1 MLLLHDVILNCSGE
15 AMSMSSTLMR
25 RYGDTDF
32 VTGLRAVAIIMV
44 LVIHSDAF
52 VDFGTIGQSVT
63 DNGKF
68 GVQIFFVIAGFTIF
82 QNVSSSDY
90 KNYLVRRAFRVVP
103 VYYMF
108 VIIGFVLLYLGF
120 LQPNYWME
128 KSGADI
134 NFYNLAMHL
143 SLLSSWDD
151 AIAASIIDVEWTI
164 PVEVFWYILLSI
176 IARPHDGVVKV
187 ATVILLLVIVSYFSG
202 KLFGPDYLNWGSRF
216 TPLKYGLYFYL
227 GYLAGSLRGRAIFL
241 GAMAPWI
248 CVLCVVLWLW
258 LMMSYRPDNGSMFA
272 LVTAAMIVC
281 VHPSNWIARI
291 LTTRPMI
298 IIGSVSYSIYLIHM
312 TIIYIMDAA
321 SVNDHISRLL
331 LFGIVSLVT
340 LALSIFS
347 YRYVEVPFNR
357 FGKRFVLK
365 YFK

>member
-1 MLLLHDVILNCSGE
+1 MSLLHDVILNCSGE
-15 AMSMSSTLMR
+15 AMSISFTLMR

-32 VTGLRAVAIIMV
+32 VTGLRAVAIVMV
-44 LVIHSDAF
+44 LVIHSGAF

-82 QNVSSSDY
+82 
-90 KNYLVRRAFRVVP
+90 
-103 VYYMF
+103 
-108 VIIGFVLLYLGF
+108 
-120 LQPNYWME
+120 
-128 KSGADI
+128 
-134 NFYNLAMHL
+134 
-143 SLLSSWDD
+143 
-151 AIAASIIDVEWTI
+151 
-164 PVEVFWYILLSI
+164 
-176 IARPHDGVVKV
+176 
-187 ATVILLLVIVSYFSG
+187 
-202 KLFGPDYLNWGSRF
+202 
-216 TPLKYGLYFYL
+216 
-227 GYLAGSLRGRAIFL
+227 L

-248 CVLCVVLWLW
+248 CGLCVVLWLW
-258 LMMSYRPDNGSMFA
+258 LMMNYRPDNGGMFA

-281 VHPSNWIARI
+281 VHPSNWVARI

-321 SVNDHISRLL
+321 SVNDHISRLSQ
-331 LFGIVSLVT
+331 FGIVILVT
-340 LALSIFS
+340 LALSILS